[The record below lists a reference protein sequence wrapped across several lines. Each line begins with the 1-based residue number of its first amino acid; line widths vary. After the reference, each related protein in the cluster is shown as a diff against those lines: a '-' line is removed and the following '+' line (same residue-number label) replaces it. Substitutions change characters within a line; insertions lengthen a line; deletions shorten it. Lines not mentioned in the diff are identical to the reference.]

1 MATGWLTTM
10 VQWVS
15 QLPGASVHIQHPC
28 ENKCFHHLP
37 SIWSNMCTSPTK
49 PWFMG
54 GCLKHFKTKGKQ
66 MAQQKKLSLLFLNH
80 VNYNSDWHF
89 QPIPNWSLGITISDP
104 WPLGARAQS
113 SGDHHSSLPTGAIT
127 TRRGPLVPGAEEPAG
142 GSFQNIFI
150 STSFKCVK
158 YVSKNRYI
166 I

>member
-1 MATGWLTTM
+1 
-10 VQWVS
+10 
-15 QLPGASVHIQHPC
+15 
-28 ENKCFHHLP
+28 
-37 SIWSNMCTSPTK
+37 MCTSPTK

-66 MAQQKKLSLLFLNH
+66 MAQQKQWSLLFLNH